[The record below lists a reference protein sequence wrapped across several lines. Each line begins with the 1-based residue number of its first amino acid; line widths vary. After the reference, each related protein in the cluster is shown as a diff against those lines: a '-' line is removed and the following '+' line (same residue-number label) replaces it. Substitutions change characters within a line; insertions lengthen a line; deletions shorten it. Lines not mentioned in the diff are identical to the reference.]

1 MGEGNPAASG
11 LGRWLIR
18 GPDML
23 AAAMLLALTLVTFVD
38 VLGRELN
45 SLFSNPFFV
54 RLFGSGEWFS
64 PLKGG
69 DELTVVFMAISVY
82 AVLGSITWREEHVCV
97 DLIDLVWP
105 KPLTGARQ
113 IALNLIAAAFMTF
126 VTWRVW
132 FVAGRFCNDEPWWKW
147 IGDAVSWRALCQGG
161 ERTEYLHI
169 PKGPLTYFFAVMCA
183 VATLCLLANCIRYVL
198 RRGPLDE
205 MKSALEIGKHRI
217 D

>member
-1 MGEGNPAASG
+1 MTNGNPAGSG
-11 LGRWLIR
+11 LGRWLVR
-18 GPDML
+18 GPDVL
-23 AAAMLLALTLVTFVD
+23 AAAMLLALTVVTFVD
-38 VLGRELN
+38 VAGRELN
-45 SLFSNPFFV
+45 SLFSSPFFV
-54 RLFGSGEWFS
+54 RLFGSGDWFS

-97 DLIDLVWP
+97 DLIDMVWP

-113 IALNLIAAAFMTF
+113 IALNLIAAAFMAV

-132 FVAGRFCNDEPWWKW
+132 FVAARLT
-147 IGDAVSWRALCQGG
+147 GDG
-161 ERTEYLHI
+161 EVTEYLRV

-183 VATLCLLANCIRYVL
+183 IATLCLLVNCVRYL
-198 RRGPLDE
+198 LGRGPLDA
-205 MKSALEIGKHRI
+205 MKSDLEIGKHRI